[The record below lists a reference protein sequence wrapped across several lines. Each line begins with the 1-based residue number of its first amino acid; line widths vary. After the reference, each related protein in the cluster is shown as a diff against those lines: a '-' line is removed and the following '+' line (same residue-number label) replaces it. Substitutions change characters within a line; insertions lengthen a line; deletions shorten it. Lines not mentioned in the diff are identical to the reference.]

1 MLLWQIPI
9 KIKKIWD
16 DVNNQ
21 EKLRPITISV
31 TLFAN
36 GKEYETISLS
46 QDNDWKYTFNDLPV
60 YDDGE
65 LIEYSINEEVPAAY
79 EVHYKG
85 NMKEGFVIYNVL
97 PVGGDVPP
105 SENPQTGDNIVLYL
119 ITLIISIVG
128 FSTLKYSL
136 KKQELYK

>member
-79 EVHYKG
+79 EVHYEG

-105 SENPQTGDNIVLYL
+105 PENPQTGDNIVLYL
-119 ITLIISIVG
+119 TTLIISIVG